1 MPKSK
6 EQRLMEL
13 EAKVK
18 LLEIQKATLEDQVE
32 RSDKKAIIFD
42 MVTVLENA
50 ASTQNQTALDSYTL
64 NGQTYTQSG
73 TYRKLYLQP
82 TAATAPLP

>member
-42 MVTVLENA
+42 MMIDIAEKEYNISIQKNSLPEQSI
-50 ASTQNQTALDSYTL
+50 STEKNTKKALFYSR
-64 NGQTYTQSG
+64 G
-73 TYRKLYLQP
+73 
-82 TAATAPLP
+82 